1 MKEQTLTL
9 RIDWSDLDLLGH
21 VNNVAIIRYFQSAR
35 VVFSEAAGLTVFPGM
50 ETGPIEAA
58 TEVRFL
64 KQLRFPGTIVV
75 HTSVAEIGTTSFVLD
90 HRIVDEAGDLAAH
103 GREVIVCFDFVRQV
117 KMPIPPRI
125 REKLLPFLPSDAD
138 GANV

>member
-35 VVFSEAAGLTVFPGM
+35 VVFSEAAGLKVFPGM

-64 KQLRFPGTIVV
+64 KQLRYPGTVTIR
-75 HTSVAEIGTTSFVLD
+75 TSVAEIGTTSFVLS
-90 HRIVDEAGDLAAH
+90 HRITDEAGDVAVR

-117 KMPIPPRI
+117 KMAIPPGI
-125 REKLLPFLPSDAD
+125 REKLLPFLAPAD
-138 GANV
+138 GAQV